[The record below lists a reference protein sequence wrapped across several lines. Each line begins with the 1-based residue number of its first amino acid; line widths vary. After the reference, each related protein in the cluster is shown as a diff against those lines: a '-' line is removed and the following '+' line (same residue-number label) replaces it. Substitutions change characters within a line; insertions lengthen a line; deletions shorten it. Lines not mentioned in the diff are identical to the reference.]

1 MSSAVEPV
9 ASNGLILD
17 RYRPLRPLGSGGSGS
32 VWLVRDEISGEQFA
46 LKIIAKEGRAAP
58 RAEREAEAATRLRH
72 PHCLRAYGLETDA
85 KHLYIPY
92 EYVPGET
99 LRQAL
104 RTHQLGDQGAV
115 EAAAQVLE
123 GLAFAHARGIVH
135 RDVKP
140 SNVLLAEE
148 EHVSV
153 RLFDFGL
160 ALMADA
166 DTLTAVGDVPGT
178 LAYISPE
185 RLHGQE
191 AGPAADVW
199 AVGVLLWEAL
209 AGHHPF
215 WRTSPLETGEEIKT
229 GAPSIREARPD
240 LPDGLIAAVDAA
252 LSVQP
257 EGRPSASTLAVDLRE
272 AWGERSRRRAP
283 ARPRARLDRR
293 KLAERVAPAAL
304 AVIGVGWV
312 ASALP
317 FYPAFWPGLL
327 AVLAGALTLVRP
339 RLGLALALAVPV
351 FPLGNISFGLAVL
364 YAAVAVGWFVA
375 NWGDA
380 RWGLLFCSGMLLGP
394 LGLLGL
400 VPLVAL
406 QARGFVRRALQAG
419 AAVLFAGAVAAI
431 HGVPVP
437 FANEPSQ
444 SLGIAGSEHPLAVLQ
459 AVWPWLLGLPALGLE
474 ALILAAAAALIPLAA
489 RGSDLTI
496 AMFAGALL
504 AATLV
509 AAPTASAFPLVVSGW
524 AIYLA
529 LTLVSR
535 TRPREATEK
544 RTLGTVLKRTRAG
557 FADRLKAAG
566 GPRWPRHQ
574 QRFREADA
582 R

>member
-1 MSSAVEPV
+1 
-9 ASNGLILD
+9 
-17 RYRPLRPLGSGGSGS
+17 
-32 VWLVRDEISGEQFA
+32 
-46 LKIIAKEGRAAP
+46 
-58 RAEREAEAATRLRH
+58 
-72 PHCLRAYGLETDA
+72 
-85 KHLYIPY
+85 
-92 EYVPGET
+92 
-99 LRQAL
+99 
-104 RTHQLGDQGAV
+104 
-115 EAAAQVLE
+115 
-123 GLAFAHARGIVH
+123 
-135 RDVKP
+135 
-140 SNVLLAEE
+140 
-148 EHVSV
+148 
-153 RLFDFGL
+153 
-160 ALMADA
+160 
-166 DTLTAVGDVPGT
+166 
-178 LAYISPE
+178 
-185 RLHGQE
+185 
-191 AGPAADVW
+191 
-199 AVGVLLWEAL
+199 
-209 AGHHPF
+209 
-215 WRTSPLETGEEIKT
+215 
-229 GAPSIREARPD
+229 
-240 LPDGLIAAVDAA
+240 
-252 LSVQP
+252 
-257 EGRPSASTLAVDLRE
+257 
-272 AWGERSRRRAP
+272 
-283 ARPRARLDRR
+283 
-293 KLAERVAPAAL
+293 
-304 AVIGVGWV
+304 VGWV

-327 AVLAGALTLVRP
+327 AVLAGALTLFRP

-364 YAAVAVGWFVA
+364 YAAVAVGWFVV

-444 SLGIAGSEHPLAVLQ
+444 SLAIAGGEHPLAVLQ

-509 AAPTASAFPLVVSGW
+509 AAPNVSAFPLVVCGW

-529 LTLVSR
+529 LTLESR